1 MLVLSSVVRGISP
14 FLLVTAVLWISASL
28 PRTALADAFG
38 LMQAKYLTEGERGS
52 RSLELPASHP
62 ER

>member
-1 MLVLSSVVRGISP
+1 
-14 FLLVTAVLWISASL
+14 VTAVLWISASL